1 MAHTLL
7 LNLTLSHRL
16 LIINDGLRVE
26 KTNFNAENPGEITSD
41 FTGQAQRKIFSHR
54 FTQINADVKNE
65 KKKQEARHW
74 TQINADKEGLRDLRM
89 TNDQ

>member
-1 MAHTLL
+1 MTGCELKKQI
-7 LNLTLSHRL
+7 LTQR
-16 LIINDGLRVE
+16 
-26 KTNFNAENPGEITSD
+26 T
-41 FTGQAQRKIFSHR
+41 QRKIFSHR